1 MKTYSIYT
9 ILISALVMTSC
20 NKEMT
25 KGLEDVSVSVTP
37 GANVTVDG
45 LMVTVKKGEPVVFNI
60 NGDPDFVTF
69 YSGEIGHQYTYN
81 DRYETQVEDI
91 LSSKLKFNIYQEGAS
106 YSGDRYNNTIDVFYT
121 FIDASLGQ
129 EGFPGLSKTD
139 FNADSK
145 MDSGEGSYRL

>member
-45 LMVTVKKGEPVVFNI
+45 LTVTVNRGEPVVFNI
-60 NGDPDFVTF
+60 NGEPDFVTF
-69 YSGEIGHQYTYN
+69 YSGETGHQYTYK

-106 YSGDRYNNTIDVFYT
+106 YSDERYNNTIDVFYT
-121 FIDASLGQ
+121 FTDVALGQ

-139 FNADSK
+139 FN
-145 MDSGEGSYRL
+145 G